1 MSRTLY
7 DIAIQNVVASVT
19 MEQTFNLVDI
29 HKIVPNSEYN
39 PKKFPGLC
47 YRTKRPK
54 SATLIFKT
62 GKMVCT
68 GTKSKK
74 QAISTVNKV
83 VKELKEYGIIISS
96 KPVVTVQNIVSSA
109 NLGKKIDV
117 ETAAD
122 LMENIMYEPE
132 QFPGAVYRMNDPKT
146 VLLLFSTGKIVI
158 TGAKKEKQVFEAV
171 KKIRAILSEY
181 DVLF

>member
-1 MSRTLY
+1 
-7 DIAIQNVVASVT
+7 
-19 MEQTFNLVDI
+19 
-29 HKIVPNSEYN
+29 
-39 PKKFPGLC
+39 
-47 YRTKRPK
+47 
-54 SATLIFKT
+54 
-62 GKMVCT
+62 MVCT

-83 VKELKEYGIIISS
+83 VKELKEYGIIITS